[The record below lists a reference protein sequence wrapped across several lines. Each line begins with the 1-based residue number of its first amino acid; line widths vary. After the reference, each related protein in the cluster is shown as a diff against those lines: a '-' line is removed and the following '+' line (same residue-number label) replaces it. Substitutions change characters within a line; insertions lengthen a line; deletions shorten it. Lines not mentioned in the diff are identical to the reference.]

1 MNILTINNIPEG
13 KTMKNLTA
21 HLIAILALSA
31 LPGAYANDKDHANET
46 RANAAAEPSASELAE
61 GEVRKIDKSAGK
73 ITLKHGEIKSLEM
86 PGMTMVFRVK
96 DPAMLDK
103 LQAGDKIRFKAERSN
118 GALFVTEMQL
128 VK

>member
-1 MNILTINNIPEG
+1 
-13 KTMKNLTA
+13 MKNLIA
-21 HLIAILALSA
+21 HLIAILALTA
-31 LPGAYANDKDHANET
+31 LPGAYANDKDHANEVK
-46 RANAAAEPSASELAE
+46 ANAAAAPSASELAE

>member
-1 MNILTINNIPEG
+1 
-13 KTMKNLTA
+13 MKNLTA
-21 HLIAILALSA
+21 HLIAKLALA
-31 LPGAYANDKDHANET
+31 LVFLPVAHADE
-46 RANAAAEPSASELAE
+46 RHHAAETTAASTAQVSTNELAE

-86 PGMTMVFRVK
+86 PGMTMVFRVR

-118 GALFVTEMQL
+118 GALFVTEMQH
-128 VK
+128 VR